1 MNNDKIK
8 QHSDSQ
14 DVLIAKIPFI
24 GSSITTLGEV
34 IMTIAAG
41 LAVDVLEKSSNK
53 GSQSLDAQSKSM
65 QKQLDYIINE
75 LKQIKKMM
83 K

>member
-1 MNNDKIK
+1 
-8 QHSDSQ
+8 
-14 DVLIAKIPFI
+14 
-24 GSSITTLGEV
+24 
-34 IMTIAAG
+34 MTIAAG